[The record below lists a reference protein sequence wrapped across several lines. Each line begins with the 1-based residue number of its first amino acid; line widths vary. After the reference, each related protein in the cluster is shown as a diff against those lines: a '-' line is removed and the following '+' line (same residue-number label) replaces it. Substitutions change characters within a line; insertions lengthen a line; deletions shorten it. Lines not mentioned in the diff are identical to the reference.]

1 MKELKIAL
9 IISSNQD
16 IRERISN
23 LLMKID
29 VSLILERKK
38 RLAIERILHLD
49 LKLVFV
55 DIEHED
61 TEAIDF
67 IQLIKKLRPRL
78 AIIAIIDEG
87 LKELQKSLFDIGVMS
102 CFIKP
107 LTREEEMKSILN
119 GFMGST
125 E

>member
-1 MKELKIAL
+1 MKDLKIAL

-38 RLAIERILHLD
+38 RQAIERILHLD

-55 DIEHED
+55 DIEQED

-67 IQLIKKLRPRL
+67 IQLIRKLRPRL
-78 AIIAIIDEG
+78 AVIAIIDEG
-87 LKELQKSLFDIGVMS
+87 LVELQNHLFNIGVMS
-102 CFIKP
+102 CFMKP
-107 LTREEEMKSILN
+107 LIREEKMKSILN
-119 GFMGST
+119 GFMGNA

>member
-1 MKELKIAL
+1 MQELKIAL
-9 IISSNQD
+9 IISSDQD
-16 IRERISN
+16 IRERISS

-38 RLAIERILHLD
+38 RQAIERILHLD

-55 DIEHED
+55 DIENED
-61 TEAIDF
+61 AETIDL

-87 LKELQKSLFDIGVMS
+87 LKELQKQLFDIGVMS

-107 LTREEEMKSILN
+107 LVREEEMKSILN
-119 GFMGST
+119 GFIGSA

>member
-29 VSLILERKK
+29 VSLILERKM

-49 LKLVFV
+49 LKLIFV

-61 TEAIDF
+61 TEAIDL

-119 GFMGST
+119 GFMGSA